1 MGEVEA
7 LYRQVDSLVAEV
19 RAAGESWAA
28 ARIPKG
34 GSEDFADS
42 AINLGA
48 YLALR
53 HHDLRP
59 LQRKLMALGLSSLGR
74 LESRV
79 VPTLA
84 AVGRRWL
91 RWRACRPASARPK
104 RHSSPA
110 NNGFANARSRRWA
123 VPPPPARSR
132 CS

>member
-19 RAAGESWAA
+19 RSAGESWAA
-28 ARIPKG
+28 ARMPRG
-34 GSEDFADS
+34 GSQNFAES
-42 AINLGA
+42 AVNLGA

-84 AVGRRWL
+84 AVGASLAALAGLPAGERPSEMAFFAGEQLIRQ
-91 RWRACRPASARPK
+91 RTQATMGVAAVSRPAL
-104 RHSSPA
+104 
-110 NNGFANARSRRWA
+110 SR
-123 VPPPPARSR
+123 
-132 CS
+132 